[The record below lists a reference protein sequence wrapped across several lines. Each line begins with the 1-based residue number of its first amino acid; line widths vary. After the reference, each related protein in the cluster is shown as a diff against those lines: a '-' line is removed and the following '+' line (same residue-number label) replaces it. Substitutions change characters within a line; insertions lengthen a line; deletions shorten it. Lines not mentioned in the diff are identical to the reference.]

1 MLAVFGK
8 KIANPPQELSLPFK
22 GRGNLK
28 TREEVAALISSGRA
42 DLTRYMFCN
51 GDFMA
56 VSHQDEHA
64 THPRISFISLSTC
77 KNFGCARSI
86 VVIDDI
92 FCIFNGYLHNTCDL
106 RRRYGLS
113 RQATEAMV
121 VVEAYKVLRDRAPY
135 PADQVIKELDGKFS
149 FILFDSRATKLFLA
163 RDRDGSAELHWGVAA
178 DGCLV
183 CSDDPGIVRKSC
195 GDRYTPFPPGCLFK
209 SEEGLISFDHPLNK
223 VRGVIREDDEGYGS
237 AVIFQVDL
245 FTRLQSIPRRGSD
258 ANWSSVTAIE
268 GD

>member
-1 MLAVFGK
+1 MFAVFGE

-22 GRGNLK
+22 GSGNLK
-28 TREEVAALISSGRA
+28 TREEVAALIGSGRS
-42 DLTRYMFCN
+42 DLTMYKFCH

-56 VSHQDEHA
+56 LSHQDEHA
-64 THPRISFISLSTC
+64 TCPRSS
-77 KNFGCARSI
+77 

-92 FCIFNGYLHNTCDL
+92 FCMFNGYLHNTCDL
-106 RRRYGLS
+106 RRTYGLS

-135 PADQVIKELDGKFS
+135 PVDQVIKELDGKFS
-149 FILFDSRATKLFLA
+149 FILYDSKDTKLFLA

-183 CSDDPGIVRKSC
+183 CSDDPKLVRKSC

-223 VRGVIREDDEGYGS
+223 VRGIVREDDEGYSS

-245 FTRLQSIPRRGSD
+245 FTRRLSIPCRGSD
-258 ANWSSVTAIE
+258 ANWASVTVIE